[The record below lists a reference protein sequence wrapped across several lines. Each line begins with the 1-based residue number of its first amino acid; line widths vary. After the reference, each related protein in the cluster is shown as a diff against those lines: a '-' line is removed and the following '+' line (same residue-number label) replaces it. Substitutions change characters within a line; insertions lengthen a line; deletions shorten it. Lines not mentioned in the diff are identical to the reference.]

1 MIWPSKKQ
9 HLVKA
14 TVGAIIVKQD
24 EERVKILLTQR
35 GYPPFQGRWCLP
47 GGHIDPDESAQQ
59 AIIRE
64 VQEEVGLSF
73 DARFFGYFDEIIPEL
88 DIHAVVLI
96 FTGKTTGQL
105 QAQPG
110 EVTELEWFSLTEAQ
124 SLSLAFQHN
133 LILEAYKKSISSQ
146 NIKNV

>member
-1 MIWPSKKQ
+1 MIWPYKKQ

-14 TVGAIIVKQD
+14 TVGAIIAKQE
-24 EERVKILLTQR
+24 EEREKILLTRR
-35 GYPPFQGRWCLP
+35 GYQPFQGRWCLP
-47 GGHIDPDESAQQ
+47 GGHIDPEESAQQ

-110 EVTELEWFSLTEAQ
+110 EVTELEWFSITEAQ

-146 NIKNV
+146 KHKE